1 MTVNL
6 NRLLQREANLLIL
19 KKDDYLLFQ
28 STYGKFKKIPNEQFA
43 NPVKNFKIKSYYVI
57 IDTVFTQTQKRFDK
71 SSTPLF

>member
-1 MTVNL
+1 MIICCSRVPMVN
-6 NRLLQREANLLIL
+6 
-19 KKDDYLLFQ
+19 
-28 STYGKFKKIPNEQFA
+28 FKKIPNEQFA